1 MTREPSLWDLQRAEN
16 PGHSKWYIE
25 RFRAL
30 EETGQDLVG
39 EARLIDA
46 MAPREGR
53 ILDAGCGFGRH
64 AAWLHAQGHA
74 VVGVDGD
81 DELIADA
88 RALRPGATW
97 LVQDLSELDLPSV
110 GVTEP
115 FDVILCA
122 GNVVT
127 FVAPSTRIEVLRR
140 IRTRSDA
147 YVVMVTARTE
157 ETDRLIGLSVGADD
171 YISKPFS
178 PRELVARVK
187 ALQRRPR
194 IAATNTSTTQF
205 GELAIDAERREV
217 LVGDQPVELSA
228 LEFDLLATLTGAP
241 GRVFSRRQ
249 LIDRVW
255 GSDFY
260 GDERVVDVHI
270 RNLRRALGDD
280 ADAPRWVGTVRGV
293 GYKSLVAPS

>member
-1 MTREPSLWDLQRAEN
+1 MPRVPVVLVVDDEGPIREVIRRYLVAE
-16 PGHSKWYIE
+16 G
-25 RFRAL
+25 FRVVEAADGESAL
-30 EETGQDLVG
+30 EQFGAHTPDVVVLDVMMPG
-39 EARLIDA
+39 ID
-46 MAPREGR
+46 G
-53 ILDAGCGFGRH
+53 
-64 AAWLHAQGHA
+64 
-74 VVGVDGD
+74 
-81 DELIADA
+81 
-88 RALRPGATW
+88 
-97 LVQDLSELDLPSV
+97 
-110 GVTEP
+110 
-115 FDVILCA
+115 
-122 GNVVT
+122 
-127 FVAPSTRIEVLRR
+127 IEVLRR

-147 YVVMVTARTE
+147 YVVMVTARDE

-194 IAATNTSTTQF
+194 IAGTNSSTTRL
-205 GELAIDAERREV
+205 GELVIDAERREV
-217 LVGDQPVELSA
+217 LIGDQPVELSA
-228 LEFDLLATLTGAP
+228 LEFDLLATLSGAP

-293 GYKSLVAPS
+293 GYKSLGASS